1 MRKGKSVIGKD
12 ILSLEDG
19 THLESI
25 RDLIVDASGQRLV
38 ALVIEESGLM
48 SPARV
53 IPIGEVTSFG
63 KDAVVVR
70 GPGSI
75 IPTNQDEALRE
86 IVEHKEK
93 IVGKQVYTVD
103 GDDQGKIADI
113 YFDEPTGTVMGYEVS
128 GGFLGDVAKGTSF
141 LATEDITSIG
151 SDVIYVQPE
160 TAPVLDQQVGGIQ
173 GAVKDAGDRLGE
185 AGSAV
190 TEKSRQAAGDAGG
203 RLSSG
208 EAPDSLVG
216 KRTGSDVESDTG
228 SVIVPK
234 GRRVRAQ
241 DIDAA
246 RDAGKLQALIASVT
260 LGETQAAGAGAKDA
274 LGQAGDTAANLWD
287 RFTAKVGDMTDATG
301 KRADEEMTKRR
312 LNDIADAIGRPVTK
326 VILDRQDDVVLNLGD
341 VITHQAIQRAHDAG
355 GLDSLLGSVYK
366 ANVEFTK
373 DEMRAPAAVEAQ
385 ATVDKSSGGADVVD
399 ELETKVESAQRER
412 QVEAERKKAE
422 DERQREERRKERES
436 KQRERERESA
446 EREKEQV
453 ATKSS

>member
-1 MRKGKSVIGKD
+1 
-12 ILSLEDG
+12 
-19 THLESI
+19 
-25 RDLIVDASGQRLV
+25 
-38 ALVIEESGLM
+38 M

-70 GPGSI
+70 GPDSI
-75 IPTNQDEALRE
+75 VPTNQDEMLRT
-86 IVEHKEK
+86 IVEQKEK
-93 IVGKQVYTVD
+93 ILGKQVYTVQ

-128 GGFLGDVAKGTSF
+128 GGLLGDVAKGTSF
-141 LATEDITSIG
+141 LATDDITSIG
-151 SDVIYVQPE
+151 NDVIYVQPE
-160 TAPVLDQQVGGIQ
+160 TATVLDEQVGGIQ
-173 GAVKDAGDRLGE
+173 GAVKGAGDRLGE
-185 AGSAV
+185 ASAAV
-190 TEKSRQAAGDAGG
+190 SEKTRSAAGEAGG

-208 EAPDSLVG
+208 DVPDSLVG

-228 SVIVPK
+228 SVIVPM
-234 GRRVRAQ
+234 GRRVRPE

-246 RDAGKLQALIASVT
+246 REAGKLQALIASVT

-287 RFTAKVGDMTDATG
+287 RFTAKVGEMTDATG

-326 VILDRQDDVVLNLGD
+326 VILDRDDNVVLNLGD
-341 VITHQAIQRAHDAG
+341 IITHQAIQQAHDSG
-355 GLDSLLGSVYK
+355 GLDSLLASVYK

-373 DEMRAPAAVEAQ
+373 DEMRAPDAVEAQ
-385 ATVDKSSGGADVVD
+385 ATVDKSSGGAHVVE
-399 ELETKVESAQRER
+399 ELESKVDDRTSASVRLES
-412 QVEAERKKAE
+412 ERKKAE

-436 KQRERERESA
+436 KQRGREREA
-446 EREKEQV
+446 VERENVGTKLRSGSTGRRPSSQPAANPSDHQDGDREKQDARV
-453 ATKSS
+453 RQATTSAGRPQEAE